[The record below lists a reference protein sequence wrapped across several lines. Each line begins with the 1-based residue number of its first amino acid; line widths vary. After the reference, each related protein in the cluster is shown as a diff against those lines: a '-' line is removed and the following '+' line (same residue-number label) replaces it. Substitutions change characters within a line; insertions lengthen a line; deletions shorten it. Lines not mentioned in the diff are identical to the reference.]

1 MGKGKQL
8 REKIGRRDITIIVAA
23 ALLMTIGAA
32 IQYFY
37 MRGSIIEA
45 ATESAKSDL
54 TVTGQQIETKVT
66 EIETAVNT
74 MSFAVLQNVTLPD
87 AMYDITQRV
96 MQENPIIKSCVV
108 AFSKGYYAPQKD
120 SLYAP
125 CTYRV
130 GDKIQRKLLT
140 DYLQEEWYDD
150 PAKYRKEQWS
160 EPYIKK
166 DEGDQ
171 LTVAYSYPI
180 TDRQGRF
187 VAVLAAHVP
196 VDSLTNMVD
205 GVEGYPNSSAI
216 LTSKNGHQLVGTTE
230 KTAFDDA
237 HIFKSTVGKVGWE
250 LSIVCPDKDINQKT
264 QTARFVVFAMHLL
277 GLLLLAFIVVS
288 TILKLRRLHK
298 TTGER
303 DRMGGELNKAKSMQT
318 SMQSLLSMP
327 QDERVDCSAKVITAS
342 EVGGDFYDCFINNN
356 QLYFCIGDVAGKGV
370 PAALMMA
377 MARSAFRVSA
387 QHHQD
392 SASIMSE
399 TNRLICK
406 INDGKTTIKMTGG
419 ILDLHTGTLHFCN
432 ASMHSP
438 LLLATDNT
446 KEIST
451 TIGSRIGIAAD
462 TTFEEQETVIPQGAT
477 LFLYTDG
484 LTEAENHHHEQ
495 WGFKRL
501 NTLLSANSKKS
512 PEDLLE
518 RIEKSVSEYTS
529 ETTLPDDLTILAIK
543 YNKH

>member
-1 MGKGKQL
+1 MKTGRQL
-8 REKIGRRDITIIVAA
+8 REQIGRRDITMIVLA

-87 AMYDITQRV
+87 AMYGITQRV
-96 MQENPIIKSCVV
+96 MQESPVIKSCVV
-108 AFSKGYYAPQKD
+108 AFAKGYYAPQKD

-125 CTYRV
+125 CSYRE
-130 GDKIQRKLLT
+130 GDKVQRKLIT
-140 DYLQEEWYDD
+140 DYLPTEWYDN
-150 PAKYRKEQWS
+150 PAKYRKGQWS
-160 EPYIKK
+160 EPYMEKG
-166 DEGDQ
+166 EEY
-171 LTVAYSYPI
+171 LTVTYSYPI
-180 TDRQGRF
+180 TDRQGKL
-187 VAVLAAHVP
+187 VAIFAAHVL
-196 VDSLTNMVD
+196 VDSLTKMVD
-205 GVEGYPNSSAI
+205 GVEGYPHSTAI
-216 LTSKNGHQLVGTTE
+216 LTSRNGHQLVGMTE
-230 KTAFDDA
+230 TADPANA
-237 HIFKSTVGKVGWE
+237 HIFKSVVGKVGWN
-250 LSIVCPDKDINQKT
+250 LSIICPDEDISQKT
-264 QTARFVVFAMHLL
+264 KTARYIVFAMHLL
-277 GLLLLAFIVVS
+277 GLLLLAFIVFN
-288 TILKLRRLHK
+288 TILKLHRLHK

-303 DRMGGELNKAKSMQT
+303 DRMGGELNKAKSLQT
-318 SMQSLLSMP
+318 SMLSLRSIP
-327 QDERVDCSAKVITAS
+327 QDGRVDCSAKMITAS
-342 EVGGDFYDCFINNN
+342 EVGGDFYDCFINND

-392 SASIMSE
+392 FASIMAE

-419 ILDLHTGTLHFCN
+419 ILDLHTGTLHYCN
-432 ASMHSP
+432 AGMHSP
-438 LLLATDNT
+438 LLLAADKT
-446 KEIST
+446 KEIGAS
-451 TIGSRIGIAAD
+451 SDHRIGIAAD
-462 TTFEEQETVIPQGAT
+462 TTFEEQETTIPQDAT

-484 LTEAENHHHEQ
+484 LTEAESHHHEP
-495 WGFKRL
+495 WGIKRL

-529 ETTLPDDLTILAIK
+529 ETALPDDLTMLVIK